1 LPEESQTKFRF
12 DAVSP
17 PGKRY
22 NKIMLGNRPM
32 RVFLADDHPLL
43 RIGLRLS
50 LDRQENIEV
59 IGEAGDGFSAVAKIQ
74 TDPPD
79 VSLIDVDMPGLSGIR
94 TIRVLRKS
102 IPQMKILVLST
113 HNDETYIKDAM
124 KAGADGYV
132 LKSVEVQELV
142 RIMESFCEGK
152 SVLSPYLVNLTLD
165 HEAEP
170 TAPESA
176 EVLTLTLREKEVLQ
190 AITAGKGNK
199 EISECLNISTETV
212 KSHIKRVY
220 RKLKVRNRVEAGK
233 LAREHNL
240 LE

>member
-1 LPEESQTKFRF
+1 
-12 DAVSP
+12 
-17 PGKRY
+17 
-22 NKIMLGNRPM
+22 M

-43 RIGLRLS
+43 RIGLRFS

-74 TDPPD
+74 IDPPD

-142 RIMESFCEGK
+142 RIMQSFCEGK
-152 SVLSPYLVNLTLD
+152 SVLSPYLLNLTLD
-165 HEAEP
+165 DEAEP
-170 TAPESA
+170 TAPESD

-212 KSHIKRVY
+212 KSHIKKVY

>member
-1 LPEESQTKFRF
+1 
-12 DAVSP
+12 
-17 PGKRY
+17 
-22 NKIMLGNRPM
+22 M

-43 RIGLRLS
+43 RIGLRFS

-74 TDPPD
+74 IDPPD

-165 HEAEP
+165 DEAELE
-170 TAPESA
+170 AFESL
-176 EVLTLTLREKEVLQ
+176 EGLTLTPREKEVLQ

-212 KSHIKRVY
+212 KSHIKKVY

>member
-1 LPEESQTKFRF
+1 
-12 DAVSP
+12 
-17 PGKRY
+17 
-22 NKIMLGNRPM
+22 MLGNRVI

-43 RIGLRLS
+43 RIGLRFS

-74 TDPPD
+74 IDPPD
-79 VSLIDVDMPGLSGIR
+79 VSLIDLDMPGLSGIR

-113 HNDETYIKDAM
+113 YNDETYIKDAM

-165 HEAEP
+165 DEADP
-170 TAPESA
+170 AARESV
-176 EVLTLTLREKEVLQ
+176 EGLTLTPREKEVLQ

-212 KSHIKRVY
+212 KTHIKRVY

-240 LE
+240 LG